1 MNYYQ
6 QSIAAVIENL
16 KTNIQTGLTQT
27 EAQTRLE
34 KYGPNT
40 LPDVKQKTWF
50 SIFLSQFTSPLI
62 YILLI
67 AAVIMFFI
75 GEDKKDA
82 FIISGILLFNAIIGA
97 IQEGRTQKII
107 ESLKRFIKTISVVL
121 RDDKKIV
128 IDDSE
133 LVVGDII
140 ILQAGERVPADA
152 RVIQSNNLQVDES
165 TLTGESVA
173 IHKTTE
179 PITDTVMY
187 TDRTNMVYRGTYVMA
202 GSGQAV
208 VVGTGTATEIGKIH
222 LTVEEITTEIPLRK
236 ELDRLS
242 YIILLFILV
251 VCVLLFVIGMFMGR
265 PITELLTMLTALFIC
280 VVPEGLPVVLTLVLV
295 TGTYRMAQQYVLVRN
310 LQAVETLG
318 RTNVI
323 VIDKT
328 GTLTRNEMIA
338 TRAFSDQKHYG
349 ITGQGY
355 YKEGEILLDGKP
367 ISVTETSQLYHI
379 GIASSLLDTA
389 EISYV
394 PDAKLFTVTGEPTE
408 AALYILSQKMGLEQN
423 KLQKRYYKLYEVPF
437 DTGLRY
443 HAGFFKHDKPSVA
456 DLSVEDLTK
465 SEALATSKDSTKESD
480 ITAYI
485 IGAPEML
492 LTHVTSVTEE
502 DKQVLTQL
510 LKDGLRVVAFGM
522 KKFATKDI
530 DSKNSDMSYW
540 TELLKDNIELLGF
553 VGIQDSI
560 RTGLDSIVN
569 QARDAGLQVVMAT
582 GDHQQTALYVAKA
595 TNIFQEG
602 DTAVNGSEFNNLS
615 DEELLANLN
624 KTTVFSRVAP
634 EQKMR
639 IISLF
644 HKEGKIVAMT
654 GDGINDAPSLVAA
667 DLGIA
672 MGGIGSEVAKAA
684 ADLVLLNDSFVNI
697 INAIEQGR
705 HIFYTLRKVILYFFA
720 TNMGEVLI
728 VSFALLADLPLPI
741 TAAQILW
748 LNLVTDGF
756 LDIGLSMEPK
766 ESGLLAKNWLHKK
779 QRLADTNL
787 LLKTVYMAIPMGI
800 GSLIV
805 FYQNYAEDLAH
816 ARTMTLITMA
826 MFQWFNA
833 WNCRSETKSIF
844 QIGLFTNKWLILAT
858 TFVLSLQFF
867 VLYTPFMQRIFKTV
881 PLSFTDW
888 ITIIAISSSILF
900 IEEGRKWFARRY
912 SKQG

>member
-6 QSIAAVIENL
+6 QSIAAIIEHL
-16 KTNIQTGLTQT
+16 KTNIQTGLTQV
-27 EAQTRLE
+27 EAQKRLK

-67 AAVIMFFI
+67 AAVIMFFV

-107 ESLKRFIKTISVVL
+107 ESLKRFIKAISVVL

-173 IHKTTE
+173 IHKISE

-187 TDRTNMVYRGTYVMA
+187 TDRTNMVYRGTYIMA
-202 GSGQAV
+202 GSGQAI
-208 VVGTGTATEIGKIH
+208 VVGIGTATEIGKIH

-251 VCVLLFVIGMFMGR
+251 VCVLLFFIGIFMGR
-265 PITELLTMLTALFIC
+265 PFAELLTMLTALFIC

-338 TRAFSDQKHYG
+338 TQVFSNQKHYVV
-349 ITGQGY
+349 TGQGY
-355 YKEGEILLDGKP
+355 YKEGEILLNGKP
-367 ISVTETSQLYHI
+367 ISVTENSQLYHI
-379 GIASSLLDTA
+379 GIASSLLHTA

-394 PDAKLFTVTGEPTE
+394 PEAKLFTITGEPTE

-423 KLQKRYYKLYEVPF
+423 KLEKTHRKLYEIPF

-443 HAGFFKHDKPSVA
+443 HAGFFEHKG
-456 DLSVEDLTK
+456 
-465 SEALATSKDSTKESD
+465 D
-480 ITAYI
+480 IIAYVI
-485 IGAPEML
+485 SAPEML
-492 LTHVTSVTEE
+492 LTRTTGATEE
-502 DKQVLTQL
+502 DNQVLTQL
-510 LKDGLRVVAFGM
+510 LHDGLRVIAFGM
-522 KKFATKDI
+522 KKFSINAVPAIVSDDGQDI
-530 DSKNSDMSYW
+530 NIKSSDMSYW
-540 TELLKDNIELLGF
+540 TNLLESNIELLGF

-560 RTGLDSIVN
+560 RTGLDSIVK
-569 QARDAGLQVVMAT
+569 QVRDAGLQIIMAT
-582 GDHQQTALYVAKA
+582 GDHQQTALYVARK

-602 DTAVNGSEFNNLS
+602 DTVINGSNFNNLS
-615 DEELLANLN
+615 DEDLLTNLN

-644 HKEGKIVAMT
+644 HKQGKIVAMT

-684 ADLVLLNDSFVNI
+684 ADLVLLDDSFVNI

-705 HIFYTLRKVILYFFA
+705 HIFYTLRRVILYFFA

-728 VSFALLADLPLPI
+728 VSFALITNLPLPI

-748 LNLVTDGF
+748 LNLITDGF

-766 ESGLLAKNWLHKK
+766 ESGLLAKNWLQKK
-779 QRLADTNL
+779 QKLVDNNL
-787 LLKTVYMAIPMGI
+787 LIKTIYMAIPMGI
-800 GSLIV
+800 GSTIV
-805 FYQNYAEDLAH
+805 FYFNYADNLAH

-833 WNCRSETKSIF
+833 WNCRSETKSLL

-858 TFVLSLQFF
+858 TFVLSLQFLL
-867 VLYTPFMQRIFKTV
+867 LYAPFMEGIFKTV
-881 PLSFTDW
+881 PLSLSDW
-888 ITIIAISSSILF
+888 IYIITISSSILF
-900 IEEGRKWFARRY
+900 IEEGRKWFVRRY
-912 SKQG
+912 SKHG